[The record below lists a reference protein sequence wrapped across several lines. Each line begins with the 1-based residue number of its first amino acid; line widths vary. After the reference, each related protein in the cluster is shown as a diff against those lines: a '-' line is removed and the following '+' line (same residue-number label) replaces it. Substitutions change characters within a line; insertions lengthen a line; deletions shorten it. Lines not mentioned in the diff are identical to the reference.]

1 MGFDCIKRDG
11 FWWRFCHD
19 FINHELDPSHHI
31 VENQLNILAPLI
43 QPEDVADAKVR
54 LWVAQDARE
63 SMRQKLR
70 EQGWNGEDYVLMHP
84 GARWHFKCWED
95 GKNAAIVQLL
105 LNSGQNV
112 VLTASPDT
120 VEQ

>member
-1 MGFDCIKRDG
+1 MILSTMS
-11 FWWRFCHD
+11 W
-19 FINHELDPSHHI
+19 IPAII

-70 EQGWNGEDYVLMHP
+70 AQGWSGEDYVLLHP

-95 GKNAAIVQLL
+95 GKTPP
-105 LNSGQNV
+105 SYSFCS
-112 VLTASPDT
+112 TAGRMSY
-120 VEQ
+120 